1 MKKEPA
7 CWDGY
12 GNLFKLRI
20 PYSGVI
26 GLIAGLIIS
35 SPWASAVALAVASCI
50 ELINLVIIYINLS
63 SRDEFKYDSFVG
75 HLLLQ
80 YVVFPEVS
88 FMAVLHLVCARIGA
102 YTIAFIIL
110 LPPGFSL
117 WLLIIPATLFL
128 STITHYISKEKSL

>member
-1 MKKEPA
+1 MKKDPA
-7 CWDGY
+7 CWGGC

-26 GLIAGLIIS
+26 GLIAGLIIAT
-35 SPWASAVALAVASCI
+35 PWASAIAIAIASCV
-50 ELINLVIIYINLS
+50 ELINLIIIYINLS

-88 FMAVLHLVCARIGA
+88 FVAVLHLVCARITS
-102 YTIAFIIL
+102 YIIAFIIL
-110 LPPGFSL
+110 LPTGFSL
-117 WLLIIPATLFL
+117 WLLIIPITLFL
-128 STITHYISKEKSL
+128 STILHYIPKEKSL